1 MRVAVSVFHFPKRFV
16 TSSMRAAFPLKKR
29 KANVHAPLASRWKYN
44 GRLRYSITWMSR
56 YFAHSVCMLFTIH
69 SAYSVP
75 VKEADH
81 VPSTSENRR
90 ARALERCT
98 SFSGHEKLK
107 TVLSNFKKIHA
118 HLFLA
123 THNNTCTV
131 RCVTQ

>member
-44 GRLRYSITWMSR
+44 GRLRSLSRGCHVTLHTVFVCYLLYTARIQFRLRKRITCLVL
-56 YFAHSVCMLFTIH
+56 AKI
-69 SAYSVP
+69 
-75 VKEADH
+75 D
-81 VPSTSENRR
+81 